1 MSWEAASWLLLGGS
15 TVLLFLGL
23 PVAFSFLA
31 INMVGAIVFLG
42 GESGLVQLTRNSVD
56 SVSSFSLTPIPM
68 FVLMG
73 ELLFHTGLAV
83 KVLDAVERLIT
94 RVPGR
99 LAVIAVVA
107 GTIFSAIS
115 GSTIAVTAMLGS
127 LMVPLMLQRGYHPV
141 LATGPIIAVG
151 ALDMLMP
158 VSALAVL
165 LGSLSGISITRL
177 LMGGFVPGMLLKA
190 AFVAYIIVCVKL
202 NPSLAPAS
210 AGELDVYRGWDRI
223 KPLVKYVVPI
233 LAIFVVV
240 VTSMNVGWATPTES
254 AAVGAFATLVLAF
267 AYRAL
272 TLEILFTS
280 LRGTIMISGMILFII
295 VGATTFS
302 QILSFSG
309 ASNGIVSLI
318 TGHGLSQNAII
329 GGMMLILIFLG
340 IFVDQV
346 SMMLITLP
354 IFMPVVQQ
362 LGIDLVWFGVMF
374 LICMQLGLLLPPHG
388 LLLMTMKGVVP
399 PQVSMSHIFRAVV
412 PYILL
417 SLVML
422 ALVFFLPAVALWL
435 PDMVR

>member
-1 MSWEAASWLLLGGS
+1 MSWQAAAWLLLGGS

-31 INMVGAIVFLG
+31 INILGAILFLG
-42 GESGLVQLTRNSVD
+42 GEPGLVQLTRNSVD

-223 KPLVKYVVPI
+223 RPLVKYVIPI

-254 AAVGAFATLVLAF
+254 AAVGAFATMVLAL
-267 AYRAL
+267 AYRVL
-272 TLEILFTS
+272 TFEILFTS

-399 PQVSMSHIFRAVV
+399 PQVRMGHIFRAVV
-412 PYILL
+412 PYIVL
-417 SLVML
+417 SVVML
-422 ALVFFLPAVALWL
+422 ALVFFFPVVALWL
-435 PDMVR
+435 PNLVR

>member
-1 MSWEAASWLLLGGS
+1 MSWQAASWLLLGGS

-23 PVAFSFLA
+23 PVAFSFLG
-31 INMVGAIVFLG
+31 INIIGAVLFLG
-42 GESGLVQLTRNSVD
+42 SEPGLVQLVRNSVD
-56 SVSSFSLTPIPM
+56 SVKSFSLTPIPM

-73 ELLFHTGLAV
+73 EVLFHTGLAV

-127 LMVPLMLQRGYHPV
+127 LMVPLMLERGYHPV

-190 AFVAYIIVCVKL
+190 AFVVYIIVCVKL
-202 NPSLAPAS
+202 NPSLAPTRQPV
-210 AGELDVYRGWDRI
+210 VYRGWERI
-223 KPLVKYVVPI
+223 RPVIKYVVPI
-233 LAIFVVV
+233 LSIFLVVV
-240 VTSMNVGWATPTES
+240 ASMNVGWATPTES
-254 AAVGAFATLVLAF
+254 AAVGAFATMVLAL
-267 AYRAL
+267 AYRVL
-272 TLEILFTS
+272 NPGILFAA

-318 TGHGLSQNAII
+318 TGHGLTQNAII
-329 GGMMLILIFLG
+329 AGMMLILIFLG
-340 IFVDQV
+340 VFVDQV

-354 IFMPVVQQ
+354 IFMPIVQQ

-399 PQVSMSHIFRAVV
+399 PQVKMSHIFRAVV
-412 PYILL
+412 PYIVL
-417 SLVML
+417 SVAML

-435 PDMVR
+435 PNLVR

>member
-1 MSWEAASWLLLGGS
+1 MSWQAASWLLLGGS
-15 TVLLFLGL
+15 TALLLLGL
-23 PVAFSFLA
+23 PVAFTFLG
-31 INMVGAIVFLG
+31 INIIGAILFLG
-42 GESGLVQLTRNSVD
+42 GEPGLVQLTRNSVD
-56 SVSSFSLTPIPM
+56 SVRSFSLTPIPM

-73 ELLFHTGLAV
+73 EVLFHTGLAV
-83 KVLDAVERLIT
+83 KVLDAFERLIT

-127 LMVPLMLQRGYHPV
+127 LMVPLMLDRGYHPV

-177 LMGGFVPGMLLKA
+177 LMGGFVPGMILKA
-190 AFVAYIIVCVKL
+190 AFVAYIIVSVKL
-202 NPSLAPAS
+202 NPSLAPA
-210 AGELDVYRGWDRI
+210 GPLPVYQGWQKI
-223 KPLVKYVVPI
+223 KPLVKYVIPI
-233 LAIFVVV
+233 LSIFVVV
-240 VTSMNVGWATPTES
+240 VASMNVGWATPTES
-254 AAVGAFATLVLAF
+254 AAIGAFATMLLAF

-272 TLEILFTS
+272 TLEILLTS
-280 LRGTIMISGMILFII
+280 LQGTMMISGMILFII
-295 VGATTFS
+295 LGATTFS

-318 TGHGLSQNAII
+318 TGQGLSQNFII

-340 IFVDQV
+340 VFVDQV

-354 IFMPVVQQ
+354 IFMPVVQNF
-362 LGIDLVWFGVMF
+362 GIDLVWFGVMF

-399 PQVSMSHIFRAVV
+399 PKVRMSHIFRAVL

-417 SLVML
+417 SVLML
-422 ALVFFLPAVALWL
+422 ALVFFVPAVALWL
-435 PDMVR
+435 PNMVR

>member
-1 MSWEAASWLLLGGS
+1 MPWQAASWLLLGGS

-23 PVAFSFLA
+23 PVAFSFLG
-31 INMVGAIVFLG
+31 INIIGAVLFLG
-42 GESGLVQLTRNSVD
+42 GEPGLVQLARNSVD
-56 SVSSFSLTPIPM
+56 SVRSFSLTPIPM

-73 ELLFHTGLAV
+73 EVLFHTGLAV

-127 LMVPLMLQRGYHPV
+127 LMVPLMLERGYHPV

-202 NPSLAPAS
+202 NPSLAPT
-210 AGELDVYRGWDRI
+210 GQPVVYRGWERI
-223 KPLVKYVVPI
+223 KPIIKYVVPI
-233 LAIFVVV
+233 LSIFLVV

-254 AAVGAFATLVLAF
+254 AAVGAFATMVLAL

-272 TLEILFTS
+272 TAEILFVA

-318 TGHGLSQNAII
+318 TGHGLTQNAII
-329 GGMMLILIFLG
+329 AGMMLILIFLG
-340 IFVDQV
+340 VFVDQV

-399 PQVSMSHIFRAVV
+399 SQVRMSHIFRAVV
-412 PYILL
+412 PYIVL
-417 SLVML
+417 SVAML

-435 PDMVR
+435 PNMVR

>member
-1 MSWEAASWLLLGGS
+1 MSWQAASWLLLGGS

-31 INMVGAIVFLG
+31 INIVGAIVFLG

-210 AGELDVYRGWDRI
+210 ASELDVYCGWDRI
-223 KPLVKYVVPI
+223 KPLVKYVIPI

-254 AAVGAFATLVLAF
+254 AAVGAFATMVLAL
-267 AYRAL
+267 AYRVL
-272 TLEILFTS
+272 TLEIMFTA

-329 GGMMLILIFLG
+329 CGMMLILIFLG

>member
-1 MSWEAASWLLLGGS
+1 MSWQAASWLLLGGS

-31 INMVGAIVFLG
+31 INIVGAVLFLG
-42 GESGLVQLTRNSVD
+42 GEPGLVQLARNSVD

-127 LMVPLMLQRGYHPV
+127 LMVPLMLERGYHPV

-190 AFVAYIIVCVKL
+190 AFVAYIIVSVKL
-202 NPSLAPAS
+202 NPSLAPAGQQ
-210 AGELDVYRGWDRI
+210 AAVYRGWDRI
-223 KPLVKYVVPI
+223 RPLVKYVIPI

-240 VTSMNVGWATPTES
+240 VASMNVGWATPTES
-254 AAVGAFATLVLAF
+254 AAVGAFATMVLAL
-267 AYRAL
+267 AYRTL
-272 TLEILFTS
+272 TPAILFTS

-318 TGHGLSQNAII
+318 TGHGLTQNAII
-329 GGMMLILIFLG
+329 AGMMLILIFLG

-362 LGIDLVWFGVMF
+362 LNIDLVWFGVMF

-399 PQVSMSHIFRAVV
+399 AQVRMGHIFRAVV
-412 PYILL
+412 PYIVL

-435 PDMVR
+435 PDLVR